1 MNEQEQ
7 RKFEELKAILE
18 NDGTSIYAVYNN
30 MVDAVDRTYKTSVWY
45 YQKGIIVLK
54 RENGEERK
62 FWYTDAQKGGYHWY
76 LRNIAELTGLDMPEI
91 LLLFHRGS
99 FRRI

>member
-1 MNEQEQ
+1 MNEL
-7 RKFEELKAILE
+7 KKVEELKAILE
-18 NDGTSIYAVYNN
+18 NDGTNLYAVYNN
-30 MVDAVDRTYKTSVWY
+30 MVDAVDRTYKTCVWY
-45 YQKGIIVLK
+45 SERGIIVLK